1 MTINYENGKIYKI
14 TCDDNDLV
22 YYGSTTRK
30 LNHRLANHKIN
41 YKRFLDGKRHNM
53 TSFDIVKYDSCKI
66 ELVEDCPCNDK
77 YELALRE
84 RHYIENNE
92 CCNKQIPGRTTTEYM
107 RMYRA
112 KPENKEK
119 IRQQVKKSKDKNKE
133 KNRPNKLIR
142 HKKYYEK
149 NKENILEKQK
159 TEKYTCECGSTLRK
173 CAKAQH
179 EKSDKH
185 KYFIENGKPM
195 EIIINPIVE
204 CKCGAIIKK
213 YETNR
218 HMKTKKHLKYINSL

>member
-1 MTINYENGKIYKI
+1 MTINYRNGKIYKI

-66 ELVEDCPCNDK
+66 ELVEDYPCNDK
-77 YELALRE
+77 HDLAVRE
-84 RHYIENNE
+84 RYYIENNE
-92 CCNKQIPGRTTTEYM
+92 CCNKQIPARTRAEYM
-107 RMYRA
+107 RMYRLI
-112 KPENKEK
+112 EGNKEK
-119 IRQQVKKSKDKNKE
+119 IRLQDKKCKEKNKE
-133 KNRPNKLIR
+133 KNRPKKLISN
-142 HKKYYEK
+142 KKYYEK
-149 NKENILEKQK
+149 NKQKILEKQK

-173 CAKAQH
+173 CAKTEH

-185 KYFIENGKPM
+185 KYFIENCKPM
-195 EIIINPIVE
+195 KIIINPTVE

-213 YETNR
+213 YELNR
-218 HMKTKKHLKYINSL
+218 HKRTKKHLKYINSL